1 MNIQEIARLA
11 HVSPATVSRVF
22 SHHPSIS
29 AAVRSK
35 VLDIARE
42 HDYLPRFSQRQKNVV
57 ILTPY
62 RSVYPVQSCVDML
75 MMALMQHLPVFD
87 LESGAVFRGKCHE

>member
-29 AAVRSK
+29 AAVRAK
-35 VLDIARE
+35 VLEIARE
-42 HDYLPRFSQRQKNVV
+42 HDYLPRFSLRQKNVV

-75 MMALMQHLPVFD
+75 MMGLMQHLPEAR
-87 LESGAVFRGKCHE
+87 LSMLLL